1 MSKMIKVTAAPGRVV
16 PIHPSTKAGIGG
28 RLLRI
33 TEGDEVDLPC
43 NVFVRRRLAAG
54 DLVEVKSAPVARV
67 VTKPDRPSKE
77 S

>member
-1 MSKMIKVTAAPGRVV
+1 
-16 PIHPSTKAGIGG
+16 
-28 RLLRI
+28 
-33 TEGDEVDLPC
+33 
-43 NVFVRRRLAAG
+43 VFVRRRLAAG

>member
-1 MSKMIKVTAAPGRVV
+1 MSTIKVTAAPGRVV

-33 TEGDEVDLPC
+33 AEGDVVDLPL
-43 NVFVRRRLAAG
+43 NVFVRRRLSAG
-54 DLVEVKSAPVARV
+54 DLVEVKPQASAQTPA
-67 VTKPDRPSKE
+67 KNPSKE